1 MKTNIDAI
9 VGKRGIVYQRITRVE
24 AGLVKVESEEW
35 RAASKEEIDEGE
47 EIEVI
52 GVKGVTLQVRRP
64 KKGRTMTKIFRSG
77 RCERIHFICG

>member
-1 MKTNIDAI
+1 MKTNIDA
-9 VGKRGIVYQRITRVE
+9 VMGNRGIVHQHITRAE

-35 RAASKEEIDEGE
+35 RAASKEDIDEDE

-64 KKGRTMTKIFRSG
+64 KEERGIINKLGKLIGKGG
-77 RCERIHFICG
+77 E

>member
-9 VGKRGIVYQRITRVE
+9 MGKHGIVYKRITRTE
-24 AGLVKVESEEW
+24 AGFVKVESEEW
-35 RAASKEEIDEGE
+35 RATSKEEIDEDE

-64 KKGRTMTKIFRSG
+64 KEEKGGIIGKLGKLIG
-77 RCERIHFICG
+77 KGGE